1 MIQSE
6 KKLQFQ
12 GILRLSVTVDRKPD
26 LDAIATELDVTVSCL
41 RQWAHE
47 TAEMDQSEAIL
58 QLLELDMDILDD
70 VTSHESEK
78 AVTDDTE
85 PRVELIDGV
94 ITVTDPKAKMVSK
107 AKKDKI
113 AAFKE
118 GVTGLQ
124 LLNTELQGTAGTI
137 VGKIADLVEDTDL
150 TARDLQSLTT
160 ALTSIQQ
167 AFFNKPTTN
176 IQVNAVGSEGVSLLK
191 KFQDRLS
198 S

>member
-1 MIQSE
+1 MSQSE

-12 GILRLSVTVDRKPD
+12 GILRLSATVDRKPD
-26 LDAIATELDVTVSCL
+26 LNLIAAELGVTVDCL
-41 RQWAHE
+41 YTWARE
-47 TAEMDQSEAIL
+47 VAELDQSEAII
-58 QLLELDMDILDD
+58 QLLELDMDIIDE
-70 VTSHESEK
+70 VSSHSPEK

-85 PRVELIDGV
+85 PQIELVDGV
-94 ITVTDPKAKMVSK
+94 IKVTDPKAKAISK
-107 AKKDKI
+107 AKDTKV
-113 AAFKE
+113 AAFKD

-137 VGKIADLVEDTDL
+137 VSKIASLVEDPDL
-150 TARDLQSLTT
+150 SARDLQSLTA
-160 ALTSIQQ
+160 ALTSVQQ

-176 IQVNAVGSEGVSLLK
+176 IQVNTVSGDGVSLLK